1 MHMKF
6 SREFKI
12 GLVALIALAL
22 LIWGINYLKGINI
35 FKKTATYYV
44 VYSDISGLIE
54 SAVVYLNG
62 YKVGN
67 VTGIDM
73 DEDNTD
79 RIIVELA
86 MDKRIKLAGNT
97 RAVIRSSSL
106 ISGVKDIYLE
116 VGNGPGIYQDGD
128 TLLSEIEVGLFD
140 FIDPVVAK
148 IEMLVSSVDSILM
161 IMDADTRADLQD
173 AIANIHDIMFSL
185 KQSLQP
191 EGTLSKSFDNLE
203 SITGNLKKSNEEISN
218 ILNNLSSVSDSLK
231 QSDLKALI
239 EHVDQTFTHTTE
251 LLEDIRDGAGT
262 LGQLVVNDSIYRNL
276 NHSLASL
283 DSLLID
289 LKEHPGRYVQVSV
302 FGKKDR

>member
-1 MHMKF
+1 MKF

>member
-1 MHMKF
+1 MKF
-6 SREFKI
+6 TREFKI

-54 SAVVYLNG
+54 SAMVYLNG

-73 DEDNTD
+73 DENNTD
-79 RIIVELA
+79 RITVELA

-116 VGNGPGIYQDGD
+116 VGSGPGIYQDGD
-128 TLLSEIEVGLFD
+128 TLLSEVEVGLFD

-148 IEMLVSSVDSILM
+148 IEMLVTSVDSILM
-161 IMDADTRADLQD
+161 VMDTDTRADLQD
-173 AIANIHDIMFSL
+173 AIANINDIMVSL
-185 KQSLQP
+185 KRSLQP
-191 EGTLSKSFDNLE
+191 EGTLSKSFNNLE
-203 SITGNLKKSNEEISN
+203 SITGNLEKSNEEISN
-218 ILNNLSSVSDSLK
+218 MLKNLSSVSDSLK

-251 LLEDIRDGAGT
+251 LLEDIRNGAGT
-262 LGQLVVNDSIYRNL
+262 VGQLVVNDSIYRNL

-289 LKEHPGRYVQVSV
+289 LKENPGRYVQVSV